1 ASGQHRLVYCTESP
15 ESWFE
20 DFGKGTLVNGKAEV
34 KLDPVFVQIAHTD
47 DYHVFLTAYDGV
59 GGLRAARRT
68 AGGFAVEE
76 IGGASG
82 GAFSYRVVARRAD
95 IKGERLAKFD
105 LPKIN
110 IPDESKL
117 PKPEPPKKA

>member
-1 ASGQHRLVYCTESP
+1 
-15 ESWFE
+15 
-20 DFGKGTLVNGKAEV
+20 
-34 KLDPVFVQIAHTD
+34 
-47 DYHVFLTAYDGV
+47 
-59 GGLRAARRT
+59 
-68 AGGFAVEE
+68 
-76 IGGASG
+76 
-82 GAFSYRVVARRAD
+82 VAKRSD